1 MRIENLERAV
11 LIKRYKRFLAD
22 VQLQNGEIIVAHC
35 PNPGSMIGC
44 QEPGSPVLIQKSS
57 DPKRKLP
64 YTLSVVWS
72 GDVAI
77 NVNTMLANKVVAEA
91 LGRKEISWFEGYAS
105 VRPEVGFR
113 DSRFDFFLSE
123 HSKSKNDCFVEVK
136 STTLAD
142 TDQGLAMFPDAP
154 TERGRKHLNA
164 LMHAVSDGYR
174 AVQFYL
180 IARADCQKFSPAD
193 HIDKAY
199 GETLRQA
206 HKAGVEIMA
215 FDIDIRVDDPEAKP
229 QSGFTTKSLSSKKT
243 ITPPAIAA
251 DLVLRKVVKLEI

>member
-1 MRIENLERAV
+1 MRIENLERAR
-11 LIKRYKRFLAD
+11 LIRRYKRFLAD
-22 VQLQNGEIIVAHC
+22 VQLQSGEVIVAHC
-35 PNPGSMIGC
+35 PNPGSMLGC

-91 LGRKEISWFEGYAS
+91 LKKREIPCFKDYES
-105 VRPEVGFR
+105 VKSEVGFHN
-113 DSRFDFFLSE
+113 SRFDFFLSQY
-123 HSKSKNDCFVEVK
+123 KNGPDCFIEVK

-142 TDQGLAMFPDAP
+142 TDCGLAMFPDAP

-164 LMHAVSDGYR
+164 LMHAVDSGYR

-180 IARADCQKFSPAD
+180 IARADCHKFSPAD
-193 HIDKAY
+193 HIDREY
-199 GETLRQA
+199 GETLRKAQ
-206 HKAGVEIMA
+206 KAGVEVLV
-215 FDIDIRVDDPEAKP
+215 FDIDIRVEEPEGRHSVTSS
-229 QSGFTTKSLSSKKT
+229 SGKKKVSSQE
-243 ITPPAIAA
+243 ISA
-251 DLVLRKVVKLEI
+251 DLVLRKAVKLEI

>member
-1 MRIENLERAV
+1 MRIENLERAI
-11 LIKRYKRFLAD
+11 LLKRYKRFLAD
-22 VQLQNGEIIVAHC
+22 VQLHSGEVVVAHC

-44 QEPGSPVLIQKSS
+44 QEPGSAVLIQKSC

-91 LGRKEISWFEGYAS
+91 LKRREVPWFDEYES
-105 VRPEVGFR
+105 VKSEVGFR

-123 HSKSKNDCFVEVK
+123 HKKSKNDCFVEVK

-142 TDQGLAMFPDAP
+142 TDRGIAMFPDAP

-164 LMHAVSDGYR
+164 LMHAVNDGYR

-180 IARADCQKFSPAD
+180 IARSDCKKFSPAD
-193 HIDKAY
+193 HIDQAY
-199 GETLRQA
+199 GETLRKA
-206 HKAGVEIMA
+206 HRKGVEIIA
-215 FDIDIRVDDPEAKP
+215 FDTDIRIEDPELKP
-229 QSGFTTKSLSSKKT
+229 PSGFAIKSRSSKRT
-243 ITPPAIAA
+243 EPQAIAA
-251 DLVLRKVVKLEI
+251 ELVLRNVVKLEI